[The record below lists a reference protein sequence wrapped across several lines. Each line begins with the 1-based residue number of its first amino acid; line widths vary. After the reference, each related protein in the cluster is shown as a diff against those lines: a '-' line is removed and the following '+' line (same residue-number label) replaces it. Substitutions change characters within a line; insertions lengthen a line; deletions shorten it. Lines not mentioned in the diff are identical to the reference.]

1 MINSKTIQNC
11 KIPFPAV
18 QTLTNDMVLGKI
30 HINGIYQGWNGENIE
45 QIKQKHKDN
54 PFTLR
59 IGMPSVDKQLKA
71 DPVLFIL
78 HYLSYNPL
86 SKDIEKRELV
96 PYRNM
101 DKIYVG
107 QSIDEQKYTNFKA
120 FFDGNVVAD
129 ELFLKRYDD
138 IAKVPVGKILLNLM
152 DRVEKLEKELAAVRR
167 QTVNNPIY
175 NKQQNNEQLS

>member
-1 MINSKTIQNC
+1 MINSKIIQNC
-11 KIPFPAV
+11 KTSFPAV

-30 HINGIYQGWNGENIE
+30 HISGIYQGWKGENIE

-54 PFTLR
+54 PYTLR

-86 SKDIEKRELV
+86 SKDIEKRELI

-107 QSIDEQKYTNFKA
+107 QSIDEQEYTNFKA
-120 FFDGNVVAD
+120 FFDGNVIAD

-138 IAKVPVGKILLNLM
+138 IAKIPVGKILQDLM
-152 DRVEKLEKELAAVRR
+152 SKVQKLEKELALIKR
-167 QTVNNPIY
+167 QSTNNPIY
-175 NKQQNNEQLS
+175 NKQRKNEQFS